1 MTLTLTSE
9 ETNKLI
15 QAVTTAGLAVAIA
28 DMGIIST
35 AIEATAMAK
44 EVVGAGQK
52 YPNNALIQAAFS
64 EEALKQGFGKESTKE
79 LTPEN
84 ALSEAIAIIN
94 EAVTLASSKVSPEEV
109 QDYKQLIYDVADR
122 VANAAGSGLFGSGK
136 QKVSPEEQAALT
148 QIKAAL
154 GI

>member
-52 YPNNALIQAAFS
+52 YPNNALIQVAFS
-64 EEALKQGFGKESTKE
+64 EEVLKQGFGKESTKE

-84 ALSEAIAIIN
+84 ALSEAIATIN

>member
-9 ETNKLI
+9 EKNKLM
-15 QAVTTAGLAVAIA
+15 QAVTITGMAVAVA
-28 DMGIIST
+28 DMGIVST
-35 AIEATAMAK
+35 AIEAAAMAK
-44 EVVGAGQK
+44 AVVGAGQK
-52 YPNNALIQAAFS
+52 YPDNALIQAVFS
-64 EEALKQGFGKESTKE
+64 EESIKQGYGKEPTKE

-84 ALSEAIAIIN
+84 ALTEAIATIN
-94 EAVTLASSKVSPEEV
+94 EAVTLASAQVSPEEV

-136 QKVSPEEQAALT
+136 QKVSPEEQVALA
-148 QIKAAL
+148 QIKTAL